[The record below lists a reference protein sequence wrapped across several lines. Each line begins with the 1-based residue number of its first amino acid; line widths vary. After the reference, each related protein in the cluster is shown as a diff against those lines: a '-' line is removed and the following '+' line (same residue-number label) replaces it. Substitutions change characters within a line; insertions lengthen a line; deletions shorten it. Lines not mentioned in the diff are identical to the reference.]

1 MSAGKFLRKLYLFY
15 FSQPAADRQIFR
27 AVRSRTIRS
36 IVELGIGPLSRTQRI
51 LEIASWRP
59 ESEPLRYTGIDLFDA
74 RPADQPPLALKQAH
88 ATLQVPNFRV
98 QLVPGTPDVA
108 LKRVA
113 NSLAHTDL
121 LLIDGSHDARTL
133 AQTWNWIPRMLTGDS
148 LVFWQ
153 QPGAKAGQTQWK
165 PLTIVEIQQLAVAAG
180 KEARRA
186 A

>member
-74 RPADQPPLALKQAH
+74 RPADRPPLALKQAH
-88 ATLQVPNFRV
+88 ATLQVPNLRV

-165 PLTIVEIQQLAVAAG
+165 PLTIVEVQQLAVAAG